1 MAIYS
6 CHHLHIPHC
15 LNVDLIFFLHRYN
28 NSFLKLQHV
37 RSVAGYNPTS
47 GKNAEINIS
56 EGPKP
61 KTPKNLS
68 RNADEDAS
76 TDDDEIYDDT
86 NKNNN
91 RKVPTSPSSR
101 TVDRSQMVMAS
112 DCRLQFHV
120 FDLPVYDG
128 KDLSKLP
135 YYARRTMLAHIL
147 RADSDTDGQ
156 DAPDASGIGNS
167 SANSGADAASAA
179 GAASD
184 VAAGGAPSWESEDIL
199 WDEDDIPAVNTANHR
214 NSHANG
220 GNQNISSTRDTS
232 NPAIDVSGRDGALGD
247 DERLPQPP
255 QGVVLCHQFLLHTDR
270 ASSEDLA
277 LADMLNLTRV
287 TMPSDPESVE
297 NHLLACLAASELR
310 ENEGLVMKSLT
321 STYQLG
327 PNRSTSWLKLK
338 RDLIGQG
345 PSADCVLIGLD
356 QSSRRTNHDMDKFIF
371 GLPAE
376 QDGRRTFYS
385 FVRLGNLSAETRAR
399 LRRMAGDVV
408 RCVTC

>member
-1 MAIYS
+1 M
-6 CHHLHIPHC
+6 
-15 LNVDLIFFLHRYN
+15 
-28 NSFLKLQHV
+28 

-247 DERLPQPP
+247 DELDDLLDDLHV
-255 QGVVLCHQFLLHTDR
+255 GVFQEPLFEESD
-270 ASSEDLA
+270 A
-277 LADMLNLTRV
+277 LFA
-287 TMPSDPESVE
+287 
-297 NHLLACLAASELR
+297 
-310 ENEGLVMKSLT
+310 GLS
-321 STYQLG
+321 QHG
-327 PNRSTSWLKLK
+327 
-338 RDLIGQG
+338 
-345 PSADCVLIGLD
+345 
-356 QSSRRTNHDMDKFIF
+356 RTGSF
-371 GLPAE
+371 GLEQQVASQAGIQYSTPA
-376 QDGRRTFYS
+376 
-385 FVRLGNLSAETRAR
+385 A
-399 LRRMAGDVV
+399 
-408 RCVTC
+408 